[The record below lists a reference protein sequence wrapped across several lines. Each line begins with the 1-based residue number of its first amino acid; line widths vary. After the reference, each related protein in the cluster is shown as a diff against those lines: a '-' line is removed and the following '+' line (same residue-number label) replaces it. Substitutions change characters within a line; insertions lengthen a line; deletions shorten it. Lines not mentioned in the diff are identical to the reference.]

1 MYTPVLDTEAACAWQ
16 EGKPLSPRQDE
27 FEVMMPDVVSGS
39 GTGESNCTNRR
50 LMEKLREKYNHNTY
64 TRQQFDP

>member
-39 GTGESNCTNRR
+39 GTGESNYT
-50 LMEKLREKYNHNTY
+50 LREKYNHNTY